1 MALTD
6 TKPALRSFP
15 IVGPKASALKS
26 ATGLNARLLLVPSCA
41 DVSRRSRVSIRLTEL
56 RCHRPPKA
64 PVIPLRFNSFARLRS
79 VAKPA
84 AISFRMVGSKARARG
99 SAAPLL
105 ANAPSIP
112 RLRDA
117 VSARTCSIEESWPDF
132 EATAYVKIMSNPHE
146 HRTHAKANAQA
157 QAPEYL
163 PVFYSPWTLP
173 PAPSRACTGWLDRRE
188 QGGGEAAARRRKALR
203 RLLRP
208 SSFRNSPTVGRSASI
223 RNADVTTY
231 SREQASCLDRF
242 CGTRTYQ

>member
-1 MALTD
+1 MNSCAMALTD

-64 PVIPLRFNSFARLRS
+64 PVIPLRFNSFARPRS

-105 ANAPSIP
+105 ANAPRIP
-112 RLRDA
+112 RLRDV

-132 EATAYVKIMSNPHE
+132 EATAYAKIMSNPHE
-146 HRTHAKANAQA
+146 QLGCLLIRFVGDQA
-157 QAPEYL
+157 TRSCACGPPKAPE
-163 PVFYSPWTLP
+163 VTLP
-173 PAPSRACTGWLDRRE
+173 RR
-188 QGGGEAAARRRKALR
+188 
-203 RLLRP
+203 P
-208 SSFRNSPTVGRSASI
+208 
-223 RNADVTTY
+223 
-231 SREQASCLDRF
+231 
-242 CGTRTYQ
+242 